1 MWVELLTW
9 DGFSMFPCP
18 YLLPSFFYE
27 DLCRRVLCFYS
38 LFLYS
43 YIFFI
48 LFQTV
53 PPSDRIKIR
62 RYFSHTE
69 TATLHAVK
77 VYCLYLLQT
86 AESGRFGM
94 CGKEAVHAHL
104 LTYILLPL
112 VTVSY
117 WDGTEWLNSRK
128 WSTLFLL
135 AAIEAA
141 FSRPFRI
148 LPKPPNSFMVQDSQ
162 QTHFD
167 SLHHIRITK
176 LPVQYQS
183 QAQK

>member
-1 MWVELLTW
+1 MWVELLTR
-9 DGFSMFPCP
+9 DGFSLFPFP

-27 DLCRRVLCFYS
+27 GFCRRVLCFYS
-38 LFLYS
+38 LFLHL
-43 YIFFI
+43 YIFHS
-48 LFQTV
+48 LQTV
-53 PPSDRIKIR
+53 LPSGRIKIR
-62 RYFSHTE
+62 RYFSHAE
-69 TATLHAVK
+69 TVTLHAAK

-86 AESGRFGM
+86 AESGRFGI
-94 CGKEAVHAHL
+94 CGREAVHAHL

-135 AAIEAA
+135 AATEAA
-141 FSRPFRI
+141 FSRPFHI
-148 LPKPPNSFMVQDSQ
+148 LPKPLNSFMVQDSQ

-176 LPVQYQS
+176 LPGQHHS